1 MIRSFFTATS
11 GVITENKNLSVRSNN
26 IANTNTAGFKK
37 DTPIN
42 STFAGMLLTRLSN
55 EDPGTIGDADFMN
68 IAQTPFTDHTQ
79 GGFDDTERIF
89 DCAILGDGYFSVQ
102 TEGGQTY
109 LTRNGEFYLSAD
121 GYLCHVRGGYVLDD
135 NNAPINIGEVG
146 DQFSVSSS
154 GDIIANGEI
163 LTRIGVTNVN
173 DLNTLMKIDEGFF
186 TRPDDAYINEA
197 PRIKSKTLEHSNV
210 NITQEMA
217 DVIASSR
224 HFQACSQVMKMVDEM
239 TQQTVTEIAK
249 MS

>member
-1 MIRSFFTATS
+1 M
-11 GVITENKNLSVRSNN
+11 
-26 IANTNTAGFKK
+26 
-37 DTPIN
+37 
-42 STFAGMLLTRLSN
+42 
-55 EDPGTIGDADFMN
+55 
-68 IAQTPFTDHTQ
+68 
-79 GGFDDTERIF
+79 
-89 DCAILGDGYFSVQ
+89 
-102 TEGGQTY
+102 
-109 LTRNGEFYLSAD
+109 
-121 GYLCHVRGGYVLDD
+121 
-135 NNAPINIGEVG
+135 
-146 DQFSVSSS
+146 
-154 GDIIANGEI
+154 
-163 LTRIGVTNVN
+163 TNVN